1 MEPITKSE
9 EAYIYIYIYILR
21 KEVLSHLHLAFPV
34 WQLRIVSLKK
44 EKEYGIHWTVTR
56 VTGNKN
62 EKGDGLFILNLHL

>member
-1 MEPITKSE
+1 MEPITKSG
-9 EAYIYIYIYILR
+9 EAYIYWE

-34 WQLRIVSLKK
+34 SQQRIVSLKK